1 MFPGSSPSGSNLSAG
16 DLQAL
21 GQERKRALGG
31 QTCAGGTPVD
41 ASVSV
46 VLLGQGDGGRSVP
59 GSAGVWFP
67 AQLAL
72 LVAQKV

>member
-1 MFPGSSPSGSNLSAG
+1 MSSPSGSNLSAG

-46 VLLGQGDGGRSVP
+46 VLLGQGMEGGQCLV
-59 GSAGVWFP
+59 
-67 AQLAL
+67 L
-72 LVAQKV
+72 LGFGFQHSLLC